1 MGTCLESLVRELEA
15 AMEAS
20 ANGHRLRL
28 EVDRELQLAPDR
40 AVAIGVMVT
49 ELVTNAYKYAYP
61 ADAGEIRVGLYRQSD
76 GRLLLAVVDDGGG
89 WAGASE
95 PQGTGLGYRFINAM
109 AATLEAKLAY
119 DPQPMVTR
127 AVVQFAG

>member
-28 EVDRELQLAPDR
+28 EVGRELQPAPDR
-40 AVAIGVMVT
+40 AVAIGLMGT
-49 ELVTNAYKYAYP
+49 ELVTNACKPAYP